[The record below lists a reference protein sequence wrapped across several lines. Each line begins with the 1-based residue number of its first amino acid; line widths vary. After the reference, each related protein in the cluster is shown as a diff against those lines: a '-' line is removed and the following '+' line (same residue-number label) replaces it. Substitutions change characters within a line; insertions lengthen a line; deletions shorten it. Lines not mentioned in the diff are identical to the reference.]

1 MDDQR
6 RQLFSETL
14 LQKLFPPERANQF
27 FEALFGD
34 PEEGA
39 YDIFLVYRW
48 FDEER
53 GLIRLDFE
61 LRQRPGR
68 CLACHL
74 TYGLPEVF
82 ARHPVINVSGLVEEL
97 NRQLDGLRI
106 TGWRLGPTEEL
117 GPATH
122 AVPLWLE
129 VTKV

>member
-1 MDDQR
+1 MDDRLKEILSDSFLCQ
-6 RQLFSETL
+6 
-14 LQKLFPPERANQF
+14 LFPPEKADQF

-39 YDIFLVYRW
+39 YDICLVYRF
-48 FDEER
+48 FDEKR
-53 GLIRLDFE
+53 GLIKLDFE

-82 ARHPVINVSGLVEEL
+82 ARHPVINVSGLVEEISRRL
-97 NRQLDGLRI
+97 PGLRVAD
-106 TGWRLGPTEEL
+106 WRLGPTEEL
-117 GPATH
+117 TPSLH

-129 VTKV
+129 VVKA